1 MQPPRAMDIKPSWTR
16 PKLNPRTRR
25 VAMIAGILSLGLFA
39 GGLIAGRALTGD
51 HVVFATPIVPPTI
64 ITVPAPAPSVTVRL
78 PEPPPPPPPVV
89 EPVVEPVPP
98 RALAPRLWAECVLPS
113 GDNHP
118 DADRSTDADLR
129 LCQWDRGF
137 PAISGDGALIATEY
151 VPDDGGR
158 GYPGLTIRFI
168 DPSTSRVVRSA
179 LILSPDEF
187 VEDPEARGKLQARIA
202 RRVAVVQRTLDAGR
216 FRALVSLG
224 GSEDAA
230 DPAVTSSPRWQAL
243 HAEVSGGAVRIVD
256 PSRSSV
262 IWQGFFGVERPGGPA
277 KDTDFC
283 SGWGLHRMALW
294 WDPATKTILSVQ
306 VYRTGGCMCSDDTFE
321 EVRHVETP

>member
-1 MQPPRAMDIKPSWTR
+1 MDIKPSWTR

-25 VAMIAGILSLGLFA
+25 VAMTAGILSLGLFA

-51 HVVFATPIVPPTI
+51 HVVFATPIVPPTV

-78 PEPPPPPPPVV
+78 PDPPSPPPPVV
-89 EPVVEPVPP
+89 EPVVEPVRP
-98 RALAPRLWAECVLPS
+98 RARAPRLWAECILS
-113 GDNHP
+113 SSNQD
-118 DADRSTDADLR
+118 TDAALPE
-129 LCQWDRGF
+129 CQWDRGF

-151 VPDDGGR
+151 VPEDGGR

-202 RRVAVVQRTLDAGR
+202 RRVAAVQRTLDAGR
-216 FRALVSLG
+216 FRAMVSLG

-256 PSRSSV
+256 PSHASV
-262 IWQGFFGVERPGGPA
+262 IWQGSFGVGRPGGPA

-283 SGWGLHRMALW
+283 GSWELHRMALW
-294 WDPATKTILSVQ
+294 WDPATQTLLSVQ
-306 VYRTGGCMCSDDTFE
+306 IYRTGGCMCSDDLLE

>member
-1 MQPPRAMDIKPSWTR
+1 M
-16 PKLNPRTRR
+16 RR
-25 VAMIAGILSLGLFA
+25 VTMIAGILSLGLFS
-39 GGLIAGRALTGD
+39 GGLLAGRALEGD
-51 HVVFATPIVPPTI
+51 HAVFATPIMPPTI
-64 ITVPAPAPSVTVRL
+64 ITVSAPAPSVTVRL
-78 PEPPPPPPPVV
+78 PDPPPPPPPVV
-89 EPVVEPVPP
+89 APVVEPVPP
-98 RALAPRLWAECVLPS
+98 RALAPRLWAECILPS
-113 GDNHP
+113 GDNNTDANT
-118 DADRSTDADLR
+118 DADRR
-129 LCQWDRGF
+129 MCQWDRGF
-137 PAISGDGALIATEY
+137 PAISGDGSLIATEY
-151 VPDDGGR
+151 APDDSGR

-187 VEDPEARGKLQARIA
+187 VEEPEALGKLQARIV
-202 RRVAVVQRTLDAGR
+202 RRAAAVQRTLDAGR
-216 FRALVSLG
+216 FRAMASLG

-262 IWQGFFGVERPGGPA
+262 IWQGSFGVGRPGGPA
-277 KDTDFC
+277 KETDFC

-306 VYRTGGCMCSDDTFE
+306 DYRTGGCMCSDASVE
-321 EVRHVETP
+321 EVRHAETS